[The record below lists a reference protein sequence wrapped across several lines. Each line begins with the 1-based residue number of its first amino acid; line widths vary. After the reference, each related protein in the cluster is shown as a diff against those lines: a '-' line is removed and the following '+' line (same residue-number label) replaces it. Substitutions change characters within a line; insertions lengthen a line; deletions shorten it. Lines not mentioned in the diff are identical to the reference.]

1 MKQPFYIKYTL
12 YIYYSLVLGYDNIFI
27 LTYISVQIRNN
38 KKGQVFCIC
47 LKT

>member
-1 MKQPFYIKYTL
+1 MKQSFYIKYTL
-12 YIYYSLVLGYDNIFI
+12 YIYYSLVLGYNNIFI

>member
-1 MKQPFYIKYTL
+1 MKQSFYIKYTL

-27 LTYISVQIRNN
+27 LTYISVQMRNN

>member
-1 MKQPFYIKYTL
+1 MKQSFYIKYTL